1 MEIRVLGCHGAQLP
15 GYNTTSFLLD
25 DKILIDAGTVT
36 SILTIE
42 EHIEIDHILVTH
54 SHLDH
59 VKDIAFLADN
69 LHRQKQSPVD
79 IVSTQGIIDIL
90 RSNLFNSVV
99 WPDFSMI
106 PDENNPVIR
115 FRPIEP
121 GRQYT
126 LNGVIITAVMVH
138 HVVETV
144 AYVVDFGA
152 GSVIFIGDTG
162 PTEEIWKMANARN
175 DVKAIFIETSFP
187 NDMIDVAEA
196 AGHFTPASFNEELT
210 KLSLE
215 SPDIYL
221 YHLKPQYYDVIKRE
235 VGLIKRNNI
244 RILNEGEIIH
254 I

>member
-42 EHIEIDHILVTH
+42 EQIEIDHILVTH

-69 LHRQKQSPVD
+69 LHRQKKSPVD

-90 RSNLFNSVV
+90 RSNLFNGVV
-99 WPDFSMI
+99 WPDFSVI
-106 PDENNPVIR
+106 PDVYNPVIR

-121 GRQYT
+121 GMQYA
-126 LNGVIITAVMVH
+126 LNGVIITAIMVH

-144 AYVVDFGA
+144 AYVVDFG
-152 GSVIFIGDTG
+152 GSSVIFVGDTG
-162 PTEEIWKMANARN
+162 PTEDIWKIANARN
-175 DVKAIFIETSFP
+175 DVNAIFIETSFP

-196 AGHFTPASFNEELT
+196 AGHLTPASLNEELK

-215 SPDIYL
+215 SPDVYL
-221 YHLKPQYYDVIKRE
+221 YHLKPQYYDLIQRE
-235 VGLIKRNNI
+235 VDLIKRNNI
-244 RILNEGEIIH
+244 RILNEGEIIT

>member
-25 DKILIDAGTVT
+25 DKLLIDAGTVT
-36 SILTIE
+36 SVLTIE
-42 EHIEIDHILVTH
+42 EQIAIDHILVTH

-59 VKDIAFLADN
+59 IKDIAFLADN

-79 IVSTQGIIDIL
+79 IISTQGIIDIL
-90 RSNLFNSVV
+90 RLNLFNNVV

-106 PDENNPVIR
+106 PDADNPVIR

-121 GRQYT
+121 GRQYA
-126 LNGVIITAVMVH
+126 LNDIIITAIAVH

-144 AYVVDFGA
+144 AYVVDFGS
-152 GSVIFIGDTG
+152 GSVIFVGDTG
-162 PTEEIWKMANARN
+162 PTEEIWKIANARN

-187 NDMIDVAEA
+187 DDMIDIAEA
-196 AGHFTPASFNEELT
+196 AGHFTPASLNEELT

-221 YHLKPQYYDVIKRE
+221 YHLKPQYYDVITRE
-235 VGLIKRNNI
+235 VRLIKRNNV
-244 RILNEGEIIH
+244 RILKEGEIIH

>member
-25 DKILIDAGTVT
+25 DKILIDAGAVT

-42 EHIEIDHILVTH
+42 EQIEIDHILVTH

-69 LHRQKQSPVD
+69 LHRQKQFPVD

-90 RSNLFNSVV
+90 RSNLFNGVV

-106 PDENNPVIR
+106 PDVHNPVIR

-121 GRQYT
+121 GRQYA
-126 LNGVIITAVMVH
+126 LNGVIITAVFVH

-144 AYVVDFGA
+144 AYVVDFGT
-152 GSVIFIGDTG
+152 GSVIFVGDTG
-162 PTEEIWKMANARN
+162 PTEDIWKVANARN

-187 NDMIDVAEA
+187 SDMIDVAVA

-221 YHLKPQYYDVIKRE
+221 YHLKPQYYDVITRE
-235 VGLIKRNNI
+235 VGLINRNNI
-244 RILNEGEIIH
+244 RILNEGEIIR